1 MKKIHSAFAPFLGIL
16 ILLAVW
22 FLLCRAEV
30 FSPYLLPTPQKVF
43 DSFLRMLFSGE
54 LLRDVLISFIR
65 ILKGFGIAFLLAFLL
80 GMFRA
85 LLPAAEKYYNA
96 IVQFFRNVPPL
107 SLIPLLILWCG
118 IGETT
123 KTVIIVLASFFPM
136 YLNIVKG
143 FTGCDQRLL
152 EVGDAFGYTK
162 FEKFRYILLP
172 YASADILVGM
182 RIGMG
187 YSWRAIIAAEMI
199 AASSGI
205 GHLILFAQQLSR
217 TDKVIVGIFV
227 VGLVG
232 LATDK
237 CFGFLLKK
245 LFKGN
250 GENGYQ
256 HFKGDTFSS
265 VGVGAILLLG
275 KSGCGKTTLLRLV
288 GDLEEPNGG
297 EIHFAV
303 THKTAFVFQEPR
315 LMPWLTVWDNTIF
328 GLKKHSYDTGEIQ
341 TLLETVGLD
350 GFQKAYPHQLSGG
363 MQQRT
368 AIARALAYAPSFL
381 LMDEPFAAL
390 DHFTRTQLQKELIRL
405 QKSQNTGILFV
416 THSIDEALLLGHK
429 IAFLEDGC
437 IKKEFL
443 LDTDCENRDL
453 LSKELIELK
462 REILA
467 QLHL

>member
-1 MKKIHSAFAPFLGIL
+1 MNKTIKSWAQPLAGVAIVFGIWYLVCKAEILSAYVLPAP
-16 ILLAVW
+16 
-22 FLLCRAEV
+22 E
-30 FSPYLLPTPQKVF
+30 KVF
-43 DSFLRMLFSGE
+43 RSFLKMLQSGELARDICISFLR
-54 LLRDVLISFIR
+54 VI
-65 ILKGFGIAFLLAFLL
+65 KGFAIAFVLAFVL

-85 LLPAAEKYYNA
+85 LFPGTSGYYEHA
-96 IVQFFRNVPPL
+96 VQFFRNVPPL

-250 GENGYQ
+250 GENGW
-256 HFKGDTFSS
+256 
-265 VGVGAILLLG
+265 
-275 KSGCGKTTLLRLV
+275 
-288 GDLEEPNGG
+288 N
-297 EIHFAV
+297 
-303 THKTAFVFQEPR
+303 
-315 LMPWLTVWDNTIF
+315 
-328 GLKKHSYDTGEIQ
+328 
-341 TLLETVGLD
+341 
-350 GFQKAYPHQLSGG
+350 
-363 MQQRT
+363 
-368 AIARALAYAPSFL
+368 
-381 LMDEPFAAL
+381 
-390 DHFTRTQLQKELIRL
+390 
-405 QKSQNTGILFV
+405 
-416 THSIDEALLLGHK
+416 
-429 IAFLEDGC
+429 
-437 IKKEFL
+437 
-443 LDTDCENRDL
+443 
-453 LSKELIELK
+453 
-462 REILA
+462 
-467 QLHL
+467 

>member
-16 ILLAVW
+16 LLLAVW
-22 FLLCRAEV
+22 FLLCRAEI

-65 ILKGFGIAFLLAFLL
+65 ILKGFCIAFLLAFLL
-80 GMFRA
+80 GMFRT
-85 LLPAAEKYYNA
+85 LLPAAEKYYDA

-217 TDKVIVGIFV
+217 TDKVIDGIFV
-227 VGLVG
+227 VELVG

-250 GENGYQ
+250 GENGW
-256 HFKGDTFSS
+256 
-265 VGVGAILLLG
+265 
-275 KSGCGKTTLLRLV
+275 
-288 GDLEEPNGG
+288 N
-297 EIHFAV
+297 
-303 THKTAFVFQEPR
+303 
-315 LMPWLTVWDNTIF
+315 
-328 GLKKHSYDTGEIQ
+328 
-341 TLLETVGLD
+341 
-350 GFQKAYPHQLSGG
+350 
-363 MQQRT
+363 
-368 AIARALAYAPSFL
+368 
-381 LMDEPFAAL
+381 
-390 DHFTRTQLQKELIRL
+390 
-405 QKSQNTGILFV
+405 
-416 THSIDEALLLGHK
+416 
-429 IAFLEDGC
+429 
-437 IKKEFL
+437 
-443 LDTDCENRDL
+443 
-453 LSKELIELK
+453 
-462 REILA
+462 
-467 QLHL
+467 